1 MRRLAANLHV
11 TDGNE
16 LRVCV
21 GGLVRNV
28 ISAAHRHRGKRIN
41 TDQRTGP
48 VNVRD
53 IVETGQ
59 SSLVHT

>member
-1 MRRLAANLHV
+1 MS
-11 TDGNE
+11 
-16 LRVCV
+16 
-21 GGLVRNV
+21 LVLPE
-28 ISAAHRHRGKRIN
+28 SERGKRIN